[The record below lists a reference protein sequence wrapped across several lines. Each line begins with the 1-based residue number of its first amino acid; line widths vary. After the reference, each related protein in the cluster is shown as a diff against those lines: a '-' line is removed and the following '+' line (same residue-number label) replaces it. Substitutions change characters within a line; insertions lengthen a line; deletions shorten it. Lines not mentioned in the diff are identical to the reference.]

1 MPEIDAV
8 LVKAL
13 REHPNDVVDLII
25 HVSGDLGQCVEALQ
39 KRGVEIRR
47 RFRLTGALGIRCTG
61 KIALSLAR
69 SSWVTKIEVDG
80 PVRALG
86 R

>member
-1 MPEIDAV
+1 MPDIDPA
-8 LVKAL
+8 LSEAL
-13 REHPNDVVDLII
+13 RKQPGDVVDLII
-25 HVSGDLGQCVEALQ
+25 HVSGDLSQRVEALE

-47 RFRLTGALGIRCTG
+47 RFRLTGALGVRCTG
-61 KIALSLAR
+61 RTALSLAR
-69 SSWVTKIEVDG
+69 SSWITKIEADG

>member
-1 MPEIDAV
+1 MPDIDAA
-8 LVKAL
+8 LSKAL

-25 HVSGDLGQCVEALQ
+25 HVSGDPGQRIQALEKRNVE
-39 KRGVEIRR
+39 VRR
-47 RFRLTGALGIRCTG
+47 RFRLTGAIGIRCTG
-61 KIALSLAR
+61 RTALSLAR
-69 SSWVTKIEVDG
+69 SSWITKIEADG